1 MNFIPRQKQ
10 TKRIDA
16 GFSLPEVMVSSSI
29 LMMVVAGTAQSQINS
44 INITADS
51 NQLNAVQALI
61 AEDIDGLRR
70 ETFRWMCKPGTACTG
85 DPQFADVP
93 MRFLTGDSTALGGDN
108 GFCTTKTLAEHMVN
122 DQSSIFTASS
132 TVSWG
137 SDAPTK
143 AKDVTV
149 NREITA
155 TGNEVNISYSTTGGV
170 KPFTTT
176 RTLVPQ
182 VLHWC
187 A

>member
-1 MNFIPRQKQ
+1 MNFIQQTKQ
-10 TKRIDA
+10 TKKNNA
-16 GFSLPEVMVSSSI
+16 GFSLPEVLVSSSI

-51 NQLNAVQALI
+51 NQHNAVQALI
-61 AEDIDGLRR
+61 AEDVDGLRR

-93 MRFLTGDSTALGGDN
+93 MRYLTGSGTALGGGN
-108 GFCTTKTLAEHMVN
+108 GFCAAQTLAQHMVS
-122 DQSSIFTASS
+122 DQPSIFPSSS
-132 TVSWG
+132 TVAWG
-137 SDAPTK
+137 SDAPDK
-143 AKDVTV
+143 AQAVTV

-155 TGNEVNISYSTTGGV
+155 TGNEVNVTYSTTGGA
-170 KPFTTT
+170 KSFTTT